1 MADAEQRVG
10 IVITAKDE
18 ATPELK
24 KTQKTLQDF
33 SETAFKAAEQLSA
46 TFGKKNIDQAQKMAN
61 VLRSFNQNNQL
72 DTKGGLDSLLNA
84 KEIKDVGSA
93 LAQLTGTQ
101 ASSLVGMV
109 EAPKKELQDYTDL
122 AKEAREYIDILF
134 GKEDVD
140 KARELAETFR
150 QFDSSLSRDTEKG
163 LTGVLNA
170 DNVEELG
177 RAFASLTNSQLSA
190 LTKGMAEPVKE
201 TVNLTDNARL
211 AASHISAL
219 FSEEQVKKAKK
230 LAETIR
236 EFNQNL
242 KPDTLAGLGGIMS
255 AENVEELG
263 QAFARL
269 TSSETA
275 KITSLFEKP
284 QEKLTLLSRAFNNFT
299 QRAQSSLRS
308 MRRFLDRIGNI
319 IVYRLIRQGMSL
331 LVNQMR
337 EGTKSIYLWARAF
350 KNADPNNIAET
361 LDTISTKFDA
371 IRGNLGAAWATFLS
385 SFSDVFVP
393 LLDRVSEAIS
403 KITALTSAVNG
414 NATYFKVAADNV
426 KRYYDTVASGL
437 QDIKVLGSQTRYE
450 EALVDPETKL
460 MGDKVRENLGELGAI
475 AAGVSTG
482 VGLILIATGHVVAGM
497 TLAGAAFGISK
508 LTNDLDGTNTTS
520 NKVKEVFS
528 GIGSLVNTIELGLG
542 IALLSQGQWKFGI
555 PLVVAGGSGILKK
568 LGDVDINSDLSKAFS
583 GISLAI
589 DTISLGLGAVLCAYG
604 QYGLGVPLLVTGLVG
619 ITEATMTN
627 WDDIM
632 DSFKELGLKIKV
644 WWWNLWNGD
653 IYSTWE
659 EQFDAYVKAHL
670 DEFPIGNETLNF
682 GATQMPGLGGYSPL
696 NGNDLTVG
704 EEEKSFWK
712 SAGEVF
718 SNIGDKIGK
727 FFSRSVEGYKLRYG
741 LTEFADG
748 GFPSAGSL
756 FIAGEVPGQ
765 TELLGT
771 INGRTGVA
779 GGAEITGIREAIYE
793 VGAEILNGMAQNRP
807 IVNIEGDADRM
818 FQVVREKSRDYTRRT
833 GEFAF

>member
-61 VLRSFNQNNQL
+61 VLRSFNHNNQI

-109 EAPKKELQDYTDL
+109 ETPKKELQDYTNL
-122 AKEAREYIDILF
+122 AKEAREYLDILF

-140 KARELAETFR
+140 KAREIAETFR

-177 RAFASLTNSQLSA
+177 KAFASLTNSQLSA
-190 LTKGMAEPVKE
+190 LTRGMAEPVKE
-201 TVNLTDNARL
+201 TIDLSDNARL

-508 LTNDLDGTNTTS
+508 LTNDLDGANTTS
-520 NKVKEVFS
+520 DKVKEVFS

-555 PLVVAGGSGILKK
+555 PLVLAGGSGILKK

-632 DSFKELGLKIKV
+632 ALFGELGFKIKV
-644 WWWNLWNGD
+644 WWWNLWNSDEMGLPF
-653 IYSTWE
+653 E
-659 EQFDAYVKAHL
+659 EQIDKYIKEHLDDVPVGDYVIGGSTTQLPDLDKYLAPDTKPMETSVPETPERISLWHDFWTDFPTFLHRFPDAY
-670 DEFPIGNETLNF
+670 
-682 GATQMPGLGGYSPL
+682 
-696 NGNDLTVG
+696 
-704 EEEKSFWK
+704 
-712 SAGEVF
+712 
-718 SNIGDKIGK
+718 
-727 FFSRSVEGYKLRYG
+727 
-741 LTEFADG
+741 FADG

-818 FQVVREKSRDYTRRT
+818 FNVVREKSRDYTRRT